1 MHTKY
6 VDMLMK
12 FDNISYWWDI
22 AAIVVN
28 WLLLAGFVMFPG
40 TFTSWETSDL
50 DTVVA
55 LANIIQQLPLYVVAW
70 ACTGIGGVGMLF
82 LWWKWRKNYF
92 WLKSSIFL
100 PGLLHSLAGM
110 ILTIANIYGAQ
121 RGIFTQTSKAT
132 LFVTIAGVGICG
144 LMCLLYR
151 FILIRRLKKQ
161 HEKQVGE
168 QHGGKYGEASQV

>member
-1 MHTKY
+1 MAQELFLAKELY
-6 VDMLMK
+6 
-12 FDNISYWWDI
+12 
-22 AAIVVN
+22 
-28 WLLLAGFVMFPG
+28 LLVCSASLVF
-40 TFTSWETSDL
+40 
-50 DTVVA
+50 
-55 LANIIQQLPLYVVAW
+55 QQLLMN
-70 ACTGIGGVGMLF
+70 GIY
-82 LWWKWRKNYF
+82 R
-92 WLKSSIFL
+92 

-110 ILTIANIYGAQ
+110 ISTIANIYGAQ

-132 LFVTIAGVGICG
+132 LFVTVTGVGICG